1 MIKYI
6 KNSKS
11 DQEKDNED
19 KQVRS
24 SVEKI
29 LSDIK
34 KDGDKA
40 IKFYSEKFDDYLPKS
55 FKSSKKT

>member
-34 KDGDKA
+34 
-40 IKFYSEKFDDYLPKS
+40 
-55 FKSSKKT
+55 